1 MFKTLIRKID
11 NLFNGRVSVDE
22 EMLDELEE
30 LLIQSDIS
38 LETAVSLVDP
48 LRETNARGG
57 FSYTDE
63 VRTLLAENISRLLH
77 SIDGE
82 VGLRLNGNPAVIL
95 ITGVNGSGKTTATA
109 KLSALLKKRGLRVL
123 VVAADTFR
131 AAAIDQLAVWC
142 NRAGVELIK
151 HQEGADPGAVVF
163 DALNAARAR
172 SVDVVLIDTAGR
184 LHNKANL
191 MEELKKISRIIGKVV
206 PQGSSEVLLA
216 LDATTGQN
224 SVNQARLFK
233 EAVDITGLILNKV
246 DGTAKG
252 GAVLSIVSEL
262 KLPVKYLGTGE
273 KMEDIVPFDP
283 DVFAREL
290 AGLE

>member
-38 LETAVSLVDP
+38 LETVVSLVDP

-77 SIDGE
+77 STDGE
-82 VGLRLNGNPAVIL
+82 VGLRLNGDPAVIL

-123 VVAADTFR
+123 VAAADTFR

-172 SVDVVLIDTAGR
+172 NADVVLIDTAGR

-191 MEELKKISRIIGKVV
+191 MEELKKISRIIVKVV
-206 PQGSSEVLLA
+206 PEGSSEVLLA

-290 AGLE
+290 AGLD

>member
-1 MFKTLIRKID
+1 VFKTLIRKID

-48 LRETNARGG
+48 LRDTNARGG